1 MNKINCEDVLM
12 AKMAELDAE
21 KPELSGEQINLHL
34 KHCENCHTEIEQFLN
49 ADTLLKRQARN
60 QQDLDLWLAVEKH
73 IGSHLKSE
81 IGWRPFALLGALLV
95 AFKLLE
101 MLPDRDFGLA
111 FKLVPLV
118 FVVALFVLIRENPF
132 RINAELVLER

>member
-1 MNKINCEDVLM
+1 
-12 AKMAELDAE
+12 
-21 KPELSGEQINLHL
+21 LHL
-34 KHCENCHTEIEQFLN
+34 KHFDNCHSEIEQFLN
-49 ADTLLKRQARN
+49 ADSLLKRQARN
-60 QQDLDLWLAVEKH
+60 QQDLDLWPAVEKH

-95 AFKLLE
+95 AFRLLE

-111 FKLVPLV
+111 FKLVPLI

-132 RINAELVLER
+132 RINSELVLER